1 MPKLLLTLVN
11 HVTLIVKLVG
21 VQLNMIVIFVF
32 LVSSLTFMKMLLRNV
47 WTHVHTDIMKTLHLD
62 NVPNVTPM
70 LIQFVVIVTVDNMT
84 NVLNVVL
91 VISYGKVNVTKSVQ
105 ITYMVLM
112 DTVGHVTN
120 IVDNVSEVLGITV
133 PVVML
138 IDSYTITL
146 VLNLVQPDSM
156 IILILLPLVIT
167 IVKLVTPNV
176 KNVLVV
182 KELVVKNVLSQDISI
197 TTNVF

>member
-1 MPKLLLTLVN
+1 
-11 HVTLIVKLVG
+11 
-21 VQLNMIVIFVF
+21 
-32 LVSSLTFMKMLLRNV
+32 MKML
-47 WTHVHTDIMKTLHLD
+47 TLD
-62 NVPNVTPM
+62 NVPLVTKT
-70 LIQFVVIVTVDNMT
+70 VVIVTVDNIT
-84 NVLNVVL
+84 NVLNVVK
-91 VISYGKVNVTKSVQ
+91 VNSYGKVNVTKSVQ

-120 IVDNVSEVLGITV
+120 IVDNVTEVLGITV

>member
-1 MPKLLLTLVN
+1 
-11 HVTLIVKLVG
+11 
-21 VQLNMIVIFVF
+21 
-32 LVSSLTFMKMLLRNV
+32 MKML
-47 WTHVHTDIMKTLHLD
+47 TLD
-62 NVPNVTPM
+62 NVPLVTKT
-70 LIQFVVIVTVDNMT
+70 VVIVTVDNIT

-91 VISYGKVNVTKSVQ
+91 VNSYGKVNVTKSVQ

-146 VLNLVQPDSM
+146 VLNLVQPDTM
-156 IILILLPLVIT
+156 IILILLPLVII

>member
-1 MPKLLLTLVN
+1 
-11 HVTLIVKLVG
+11 
-21 VQLNMIVIFVF
+21 
-32 LVSSLTFMKMLLRNV
+32 
-47 WTHVHTDIMKTLHLD
+47 MKTLHLD

-120 IVDNVSEVLGITV
+120 IVDNVTEVLGITV

>member
-1 MPKLLLTLVN
+1 
-11 HVTLIVKLVG
+11 
-21 VQLNMIVIFVF
+21 
-32 LVSSLTFMKMLLRNV
+32 
-47 WTHVHTDIMKTLHLD
+47 
-62 NVPNVTPM
+62 
-70 LIQFVVIVTVDNMT
+70 
-84 NVLNVVL
+84 
-91 VISYGKVNVTKSVQ
+91 
-105 ITYMVLM
+105 MVLM

-146 VLNLVQPDSM
+146 VLNLVQPDTM

>member
-1 MPKLLLTLVN
+1 
-11 HVTLIVKLVG
+11 
-21 VQLNMIVIFVF
+21 
-32 LVSSLTFMKMLLRNV
+32 MKML
-47 WTHVHTDIMKTLHLD
+47 TLD
-62 NVPNVTPM
+62 NVPLVTKT
-70 LIQFVVIVTVDNMT
+70 VVIVTVDNIT

-91 VISYGKVNVTKSVQ
+91 VNSYGKVNVTKSVQ

-146 VLNLVQPDSM
+146 VLNLVQPDTM
-156 IILILLPLVIT
+156 IILILLPLVTT

>member
-1 MPKLLLTLVN
+1 
-11 HVTLIVKLVG
+11 
-21 VQLNMIVIFVF
+21 
-32 LVSSLTFMKMLLRNV
+32 
-47 WTHVHTDIMKTLHLD
+47 MKTLHLD

>member
-1 MPKLLLTLVN
+1 
-11 HVTLIVKLVG
+11 
-21 VQLNMIVIFVF
+21 
-32 LVSSLTFMKMLLRNV
+32 MKML
-47 WTHVHTDIMKTLHLD
+47 TLD
-62 NVPNVTPM
+62 NVPLVTKT
-70 LIQFVVIVTVDNMT
+70 VVIVTVDNIT
-84 NVLNVVL
+84 NVLNVVK
-91 VISYGKVNVTKSVQ
+91 VNSYGKVNVTKSVQ

-146 VLNLVQPDSM
+146 VLNLVQPDTM
-156 IILILLPLVIT
+156 IILILLPLVTT

>member
-1 MPKLLLTLVN
+1 
-11 HVTLIVKLVG
+11 
-21 VQLNMIVIFVF
+21 
-32 LVSSLTFMKMLLRNV
+32 MKML
-47 WTHVHTDIMKTLHLD
+47 TLD
-62 NVPNVTPM
+62 NVPLVTKT
-70 LIQFVVIVTVDNMT
+70 VVIVTVDNIT
-84 NVLNVVL
+84 NVLNVVP
-91 VISYGKVNVTKSVQ
+91 VNSYGKVNVTKSVQ

>member
-1 MPKLLLTLVN
+1 
-11 HVTLIVKLVG
+11 
-21 VQLNMIVIFVF
+21 
-32 LVSSLTFMKMLLRNV
+32 
-47 WTHVHTDIMKTLHLD
+47 MKTLHLD

-138 IDSYTITL
+138 IYSYTITL
-146 VLNLVQPDSM
+146 LLNLVQPDSM

>member
-1 MPKLLLTLVN
+1 
-11 HVTLIVKLVG
+11 
-21 VQLNMIVIFVF
+21 
-32 LVSSLTFMKMLLRNV
+32 MKML
-47 WTHVHTDIMKTLHLD
+47 TLD
-62 NVPNVTPM
+62 NVPLVTKT
-70 LIQFVVIVTVDNMT
+70 VVIVTVDNIT

-91 VISYGKVNVTKSVQ
+91 VNSYGKVNVTKSVQ

-146 VLNLVQPDSM
+146 VLNLVQPDTM
-156 IILILLPLVIT
+156 IILIPLPLVIT

>member
-1 MPKLLLTLVN
+1 
-11 HVTLIVKLVG
+11 
-21 VQLNMIVIFVF
+21 
-32 LVSSLTFMKMLLRNV
+32 MKML
-47 WTHVHTDIMKTLHLD
+47 TLD
-62 NVPNVTPM
+62 NVPLVTKT
-70 LIQFVVIVTVDNMT
+70 VVIVTVDNIT

-91 VISYGKVNVTKSVQ
+91 VNSYGKVNVTKSVQ

-120 IVDNVSEVLGITV
+120 IVDNVTEVLGITV

>member
-1 MPKLLLTLVN
+1 
-11 HVTLIVKLVG
+11 
-21 VQLNMIVIFVF
+21 
-32 LVSSLTFMKMLLRNV
+32 MKML
-47 WTHVHTDIMKTLHLD
+47 TLD
-62 NVPNVTPM
+62 NVPLVTKT
-70 LIQFVVIVTVDNMT
+70 VVIVTVDNIT
-84 NVLNVVL
+84 NVLNVVK
-91 VISYGKVNVTKSVQ
+91 VNSYGKVNVTKSVQ

-146 VLNLVQPDSM
+146 VLNLVQPDTM

-167 IVKLVTPNV
+167 IVKLVTLNV